1 MSYEVVKTIRG
12 RDYRYMVESYRDPQT
27 GKVRNR
33 WRYLGK
39 GHGEAPPRRRARAD
53 ETRAKLTRALE
64 DLLEQTPWREV
75 TAHDIA
81 ARAGVAPATL
91 YRYFSSRENVLQGA
105 AAHANDQLDARLAEL
120 QNIAPD
126 RESERARLRAL
137 VIALVKDPPASA
149 VLVALAASG
158 MSGTLSRDRNA
169 RRRRA
174 FERYFELVA
183 AHGYA
188 AIPHGE
194 RSGLALALSLIVQAF
209 SYRAVYGPEQLRDEE
224 YAALATTVERLIFI

>member
-137 VIALVKDPPASA
+137 VIALV
-149 VLVALAASG
+149 
-158 MSGTLSRDRNA
+158 
-169 RRRRA
+169 
-174 FERYFELVA
+174 
-183 AHGYA
+183 
-188 AIPHGE
+188 
-194 RSGLALALSLIVQAF
+194 
-209 SYRAVYGPEQLRDEE
+209 
-224 YAALATTVERLIFI
+224 

>member
-12 RDYRYMVESYRDPQT
+12 RDYRYMVESYRDPQS
-27 GKVRNR
+27 GKVRNK

-39 GHGEAPPRRRARAD
+39 AHGKAPPRRRIRAD

-64 DLLEQTPWREV
+64 DLLEATPWKDV
-75 TAHDIA
+75 TAHEIA
-81 ARAGVAPATL
+81 VRAGVAPATL
-91 YRYFSSRENVLQGA
+91 YRYFSSREDVLQSA

-120 QNIAPD
+120 QHIGGD

-137 VIALVKDPPASA
+137 LIALVRDPPASA

-158 MSGTLSRDRNA
+158 MSGSLARDRNA

-174 FERYFELVA
+174 FERYFELIA

-188 AIPHGE
+188 TIPHSE

-209 SYRAVYGPEQLRDEE
+209 SYRAVYAPEQLRDEE
-224 YAALATTVERLIFI
+224 YAALANAVERLIFV